1 MYHQKFITA
10 IIPALNEEE
19 AITQV
24 IADLPDYI
32 DLVIVA
38 DNGSSDNTAQR
49 AKAAGARVVHEERRG
64 YGAACLRGVEA
75 IDERT
80 DIILFIDGDYSDYPE
95 ESNLLLDPIVSGKA
109 ELVIGSRMLSARSR
123 KVLTPVAAFGNSL
136 STTLIRLFW
145 GCRFSDLGPFRAITK
160 IAYQRLGMSDRDFG
174 WTVEMQVRA
183 AKLKILSTEVAVSYR
198 KRIGQSKIS
207 GTIIGSIR
215 AGSKILYIIG
225 RELIRK

>member
-1 MYHQKFITA
+1 MTA

-19 AITQV
+19 AIIRV

-49 AKAAGARVVHEERRG
+49 AKFAGATVVHENRRG
-64 YGAACLRGVEA
+64 YGAACLRGIEQL
-75 IDERT
+75 DEKT
-80 DIILFIDGDYSDYPE
+80 DIILFIDGDYSDFPE
-95 ESNLLLDPIVSGKA
+95 ESNLLLDPIISGEA
-109 ELVIGSRMLSARSR
+109 EMVIGSRMIRAESSDS
-123 KVLTPVAAFGNSL
+123 LTPVATFGNRL
-136 STTLIRLFW
+136 STNLIRLFW
-145 GCRFSDLGPFRAITK
+145 GCQFSDLGPFRAITR

-183 AKLKILSTEVAVSYR
+183 AKLKIPSTEVAVSYR

-207 GTIIGSIR
+207 GTVIGSVR

-225 RELIRK
+225 RELFKK